1 MFDVNVF
8 LTQTTD
14 TYEPKVL
21 AMDIGDLTSISE
33 KAKELM
39 KLHGHIDILINN
51 AGISMRAEAV
61 DVDLEIDIKMMNVN
75 YFGAVALTKAI
86 LPSMISRKSG
96 RIIFIGSIQGKFAVP
111 NRSAYG
117 ASKHAL
123 QSFSETLRAE
133 IARYNVKVTIICPG
147 CINTNI
153 SVNALTSSGNPY
165 GKTDEA
171 TAKGLDPDKLAKDI
185 LECVLNDDK
194 DVFFGNFFE
203 HIAHRLH
210 YYLPSLYFW
219 VMEKRANKLAKS
231 KL

>member
-1 MFDVNVF
+1 MTQIFR
-8 LTQTTD
+8 TQTTA
-14 TYEPKVL
+14 TYEPKILV
-21 AMDIGDLTSISE
+21 MDIGDLSLIPE
-33 KAKELM
+33 KAKELRR
-39 KLHGHIDILINN
+39 LHGHIDILINN

-61 DVDLEIDIKMMNVN
+61 DVDLDIDIKMMNVN

-96 RIIFIGSIQGKFAVP
+96 RVVFIGSIQGKFAVP

-133 IARYNVKVTIICPG
+133 IARHNVKVTIICPG

-153 SVNALTSSGNPY
+153 SVNALTSSGDPY

-171 TAKGLDPDKLAKDI
+171 TAKGLDPDKLAHDI
-185 LECVLNDDK
+185 LQSVLNDDK
-194 DVFFGNFFE
+194 DLFFGNFLE
-203 HIAHRLH
+203 RMALRL
-210 YYLPSLYFW
+210 YYYVPNFFFW
-219 VMEKRANKLAKS
+219 LMEKRANKLAKS
-231 KL
+231 EL